1 MQIASFVRSLI
12 VLGGLVAVQGCTIN
26 ETPELRDFKL
36 SSTEVEAGTTTNG
49 TAMVE
54 DDDGDLGGG
63 KMVVTIHSGDKSEKK
78 ELPINLD
85 DSTGKA
91 SLSVSMEISKL
102 APKGPATIDL
112 QVFDKAG
119 HASNVQS
126 ASLTIK

>member
-1 MQIASFVRSLI
+1 MPIATIARTLLLGSFFALQACSYS
-12 VLGGLVAVQGCTIN
+12 
-26 ETPELRDFKL
+26 ETPELTDFKL
-36 SSTEVEAGTTTNG
+36 SSTDVEAGTTTNG

-63 KMVVTIHSGDKSEKK
+63 KMVLTIHSGDNSEKK
-78 ELPINLD
+78 ELPINLE

-91 SLSVSMEISKL
+91 ALSVSMEISKL

-119 HASNVQS
+119 HASNVQT

>member
-1 MQIASFVRSLI
+1 MQTARLLRPVIALGLT
-12 VLGGLVAVQGCTIN
+12 VLAACAID
-26 ETPELRDFKL
+26 ETPVLDDFRL
-36 SSTEVEAGTTTNG
+36 SSTEVEAGTTTTG

-63 KMVVTIHSGDKSEKK
+63 KMVLTIRAGALEEKK

-85 DSTGKA
+85 DSAGKA
-91 SLSVSMEISKL
+91 SISVAMEISKL
-102 APKGPATIDL
+102 APRGPATIDL

-119 HASNVQS
+119 HGSNTQS

>member
-1 MQIASFVRSLI
+1 MQTATIARTLLLGSFFALQACSYS
-12 VLGGLVAVQGCTIN
+12 
-26 ETPELRDFKL
+26 ETPELADFKL
-36 SSTEVEAGTTTNG
+36 SSTEVAAGSTTNG

-63 KMVVTIHSGDKSEKK
+63 KMVLTIRAGEVSEKK

-102 APKGPATIDL
+102 APRGPATIDL
-112 QVFDKAG
+112 QVIDKAG

>member
-1 MQIASFVRSLI
+1 MQIATIARTLLLGSFFALQACSYS
-12 VLGGLVAVQGCTIN
+12 
-26 ETPELRDFKL
+26 ETPELTDFKL
-36 SSTEVEAGTTTNG
+36 SSTDVEAGTTTNG

-63 KMVVTIHSGDKSEKK
+63 KMVLTIHSGDNSEKK
-78 ELPINLD
+78 ELPINLE

-91 SLSVSMEISKL
+91 ALSVSMEISKL

-119 HASNVQS
+119 HASNVQTV
-126 ASLTIK
+126 SLTIK

>member
-1 MQIASFVRSLI
+1 MQIATIARALLVGSFFALQACGFS
-12 VLGGLVAVQGCTIN
+12 
-26 ETPELRDFKL
+26 ETPELSDFKL
-36 SSTEVEAGTTTNG
+36 SSTEVTAGTTTNG

-63 KMVVTIHSGDKSEKK
+63 KMVVTIRSGDKSEKK

-119 HASNVQS
+119 HGSNVQS

>member
-1 MQIASFVRSLI
+1 MQIATIARTLLLGSFFALQACSYS
-12 VLGGLVAVQGCTIN
+12 
-26 ETPELRDFKL
+26 ETPELTDFKL
-36 SSTEVEAGTTTNG
+36 SSTDVEAGTTTNG

-63 KMVVTIHSGDKSEKK
+63 KMVLTIHSGDKSEKK
-78 ELPINLD
+78 ELPINLE

-119 HASNVQS
+119 HASNVQT

>member
-1 MQIASFVRSLI
+1 MQIATIVRSLL
-12 VLGGLVAVQGCTIN
+12 LGSALAAVGCTYN
-26 ETPELRDFKL
+26 ETPVLEDFKL
-36 SSTEVEAGTTTNG
+36 SSTDVAAGTTTNG
-49 TAMVE
+49 TATVE

-63 KMVVTIHSGDKSEKK
+63 KMVLTIRSGSVSEKK
-78 ELPINLD
+78 ELPINLE

-91 SLSVSMEISKL
+91 ALSVSMEISKL

-112 QVFDKAG
+112 QVIDKAG

>member
-1 MQIASFVRSLI
+1 MSIGTIARPLLLGSFFALQACSYS
-12 VLGGLVAVQGCTIN
+12 
-26 ETPELRDFKL
+26 ETPELSDFKL
-36 SSTEVEAGTTTNG
+36 SSSEVPAGSTTNG

-63 KMVVTIHSGDKSEKK
+63 KMVVTIRSGDKTEKK

-85 DSTGKA
+85 DRAGKA

-112 QVFDKAG
+112 QVIDKAG

-126 ASLTIK
+126 ASLTIQ